1 VSCRPVPDSQ
11 RFPSPYAASAETLKG
26 FLRQLR
32 EALVPRLL
40 ERVYAPDAEGG
51 APNKFWLAFSKRKF
65 INREFA

>member
-1 VSCRPVPDSQ
+1 MGGRRRHPPCRPPAS
-11 RFPSPYAASAETLKG
+11 AAAAETLKG

-40 ERVYAPDAEGG
+40 ERVYAPDAE
-51 APNKFWLAFSKRKF
+51 PNKFWLAFSKRKF